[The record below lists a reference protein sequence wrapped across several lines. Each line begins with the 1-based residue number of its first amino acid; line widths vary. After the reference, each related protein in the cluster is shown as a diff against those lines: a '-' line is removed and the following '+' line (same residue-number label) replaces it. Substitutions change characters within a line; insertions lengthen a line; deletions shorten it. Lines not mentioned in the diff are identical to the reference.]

1 MVQLLPFS
9 LARFLPTTASTHL
22 KHLPEVDWNSQ
33 VLGEPIPCWF
43 QEHALFYSLKLSSIH
58 LICCMFFLKMV
69 FAFERKV
76 PRIKASVFKGH
87 HLDFILVD
95 SVVDKRSKT
104 STPPFVWSYTTHTL
118 GFFCWSFVVLTWSWM
133 VGNRITFFLSL
144 FYLST

>member
-9 LARFLPTTASTHL
+9 LARFLLTTASTHL
-22 KHLPEVDWNSQ
+22 KHLPEV
-33 VLGEPIPCWF
+33 VLKFSGFGRANTLLISRTRLI
-43 QEHALFYSLKLSSIH
+43 LFIKIIFNPFDLLYVL
-58 LICCMFFLKMV
+58 V

-87 HLDFILVD
+87 LLDFILVD

-104 STPPFVWSYTTHTL
+104 SAPPFVWSYTTHTL
-118 GFFCWSFVVLTWSWM
+118 GFFRWSFVVLTWSWM
-133 VGNRITFFLSL
+133 VDNRITFFLSL

>member
-22 KHLPEVDWNSQ
+22 KHLPEV
-33 VLGEPIPCWF
+33 VLKFSGFGRANTLLISRTRLI
-43 QEHALFYSLKLSSIH
+43 LFIKIIFSPFDLLYVL
-58 LICCMFFLKMV
+58 V

-87 HLDFILVD
+87 LLDFILVD

-133 VGNRITFFLSL
+133 VDNRITFFLSL

>member
-22 KHLPEVDWNSQ
+22 KHLPEV
-33 VLGEPIPCWF
+33 VLKFSGFGRANTLLISRTRLI
-43 QEHALFYSLKLSSIH
+43 LFIKIIFNPFDLLYVL
-58 LICCMFFLKMV
+58 V

-87 HLDFILVD
+87 LLDFILVD

-104 STPPFVWSYTTHTL
+104 SAPPFV
-118 GFFCWSFVVLTWSWM
+118 
-133 VGNRITFFLSL
+133 
-144 FYLST
+144 